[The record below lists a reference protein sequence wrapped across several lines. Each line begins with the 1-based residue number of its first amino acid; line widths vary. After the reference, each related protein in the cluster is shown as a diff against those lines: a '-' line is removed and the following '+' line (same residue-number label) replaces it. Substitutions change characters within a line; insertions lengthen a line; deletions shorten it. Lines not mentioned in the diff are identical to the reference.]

1 LVTEA
6 RTTVALY
13 SRGRA
18 RRSLIDTIFFR
29 VLSQAATILGY
40 IVLVRGMQEE
50 DFGVLNLLYAFIP
63 VLSTVAS
70 LGLEQTLRRYQPEY
84 LSAENGP
91 AAAWLVRVTA
101 SARFGSNVILLSI
114 VLLTWN
120 HVAPFFKL
128 DPYRGAFVI
137 FCALVLLHFQA
148 RILQIALAGHMMHR
162 FSVGSM
168 AMLAISKLAGY
179 ALLDLSDQFTLDNVI
194 IVDTVGY
201 AVAFGLMRIVYRSKG
216 ARLDTARGG
225 RPPPLERRR
234 MLRYGLLNNFNDA
247 GTLMLTSKTDNF
259 FIAAIIDPLSVAVY
273 AFYTRLSEMTTHL
286 QPARLFENVVQPLV
300 FAVPQNEASR
310 RLPEYFTLLLNI
322 GLAVQWPIL
331 TFVVAFHAEV
341 VMLVFGGKY
350 IDYSWMLPLIVGFA
364 TLNCIANPV
373 TLVAQYRERAGVIL
387 ASKLFGIYN
396 AVALLV
402 LVPLAGV
409 YGAAIATGT
418 AQLMKNSFIWWHV
431 REDARWTNVSGSL
444 SAGLALW
451 GGTLLACR
459 AAATWMPGGAAADVA
474 VGAAI
479 IALVSLL
486 HVRGPAFAPGDRRIL
501 GSVFQGREAR
511 LLRRLGVVQAV
522 PRAD

>member
-1 LVTEA
+1 M
-6 RTTVALY
+6 ALY

-84 LSAENGP
+84 LSADNGP

-114 VLLTWN
+114 ILLTWN

-168 AMLAISKLAGY
+168 AMLAIGKLAGY
-179 ALLDLSDQFTLDNVI
+179 LVLHGGDRFTLENAI
-194 IVDTVGY
+194 IVDTAAY
-201 AVAFGLMRIVYRSKG
+201 ALAYLSMRLVYGFRC
-216 ARLDTARGG
+216 
-225 RPPPLERRR
+225 RPPIATRGYRPQKVELRR
-234 MLRYGLLNNFNDA
+234 MFRYGLLNNFNDA

-259 FIAAIIDPLSVAVY
+259 FIAAIVDPLSVAIY
-273 AFYTRLSEMTTHL
+273 AFYTRLADMTTNL

-300 FAVPQNEASR
+300 FAVPQGEAQR
-310 RLPEYFTLLLNI
+310 KLPEYFTLLLNL

-331 TFVVAFHAEV
+331 AFAVAYHHELVGF
-341 VMLVFGGKY
+341 VFGGKFVQH
-350 IDYSWMLPLIVGFA
+350 SWMLPLIIGFG
-364 TLNCIANPV
+364 TLNSVARPV
-373 TLVAQYRERAGVIL
+373 TLVAQYRERAGIIL
-387 ASKLFGIYN
+387 TSKVFGIYN
-396 AVALLV
+396 AVALLA

-418 AQLMKNSFIWWHV
+418 AQIMKNGFIWWHV
-431 REDARWTNVSGSL
+431 REFARWTNAARGLLL
-444 SAGLALW
+444 SIGLWALVTAG
-451 GGTLLACR
+451 CR
-459 AAATWMPGGAAADVA
+459 GLAAATEWSPLLDLTIGTVVVALAAV
-474 VGAAI
+474 
-479 IALVSLL
+479 L
-486 HVRGPAFAPGDRRIL
+486 HVRGPALASEDRRIL
-501 GSVFQGREAR
+501 AAVFRGREAR
-511 LLRRLGVVQAV
+511 ILRRIGVV
-522 PRAD
+522 RAGSAAD